1 MFIIGYLFHAVGNLL
16 NFLINAYIILIII
29 HSIFSWV
36 NIPRNK
42 FIATV
47 DSLVYPFLNW
57 IRRIV
62 PFGMAGS
69 IDFTP
74 LIGILLL
81 HFTNEFVVN
90 VLLRIGKSL
99 I

>member
-1 MFIIGYLFHAVGNLL
+1 MFIIGYLFQAVGNLL

-29 HSIFSWV
+29 HSVFTWV

-42 FIATV
+42 FITTV
-47 DSLVYPFLNW
+47 DSLVYPFLNR
-57 IRRIV
+57 IRRIL
-62 PFGMAGS
+62 PFGMAGG

-81 HFTNEFVVN
+81 YFANEFVVN
-90 VLLRIGKSL
+90 VLLEIGRSL
-99 I
+99 L